1 MTTLA
6 MQRLPLFVLPTALL
20 PGAYLPLHVFEA
32 RYRQMVARC
41 LEFDRRFGLL
51 FHRDD
56 VYGEFNLEAGRIGC
70 VAEIGD
76 FRPLPDGRSV
86 MVTRGIKR
94 FRIAD
99 GLESDTRYYEALVE
113 EYLDEEENEAE
124 LINRR
129 QRSIDLFE
137 SLLRSLPGPPDATLR
152 FDPHRETSF
161 ELAATFEIDP
171 AWLQVLLELKKESER
186 LDEVDSVLRAALAS
200 LGDSNQQLQ

>member
-20 PGAYLPLHVFEA
+20 PGAYLPLHVFES

-51 FHRDD
+51 FHCDE
-56 VYGEFNLEAGRIGC
+56 VYGPFRMEPGRIGC

-76 FRPLPDGRSV
+76 FRPLSEGRSV
-86 MVTRGIKR
+86 MVTRGIQR

-99 GLESDTRYYEALVE
+99 GVESDTQYHEALVE
-113 EYLDEEENEAE
+113 EYVDGEESEAE
-124 LINRR
+124 LMVRR

-137 SLLRSLPGPPDATLR
+137 SLLDALPGPPEATLR
-152 FDPHRETSF
+152 FDPRRETSF

-171 AWLQVLLELKKESER
+171 AWLQGLLELQRESER
-186 LDEVDSVLRAALAS
+186 LDQVDTVLQAAIDS
-200 LGDSNQQLQ
+200 LRDSDQRFQ